1 MIIYRIYD
9 KTNGKNYIGQ
19 TQRKLS
25 QRIYSHLHD
34 ETSHIGNEINKKG
47 RMNFDISVLDVC
59 DTKEEADKAE
69 KYWIGFYDSINNGY
83 NIMQGGT
90 PDKAYM
96 IKLRDM
102 PRQKR
107 KPKKKQKIDRFNSE
121 ETKER
126 RNNHRIKEDTG
137 IDYDDM
143 LQTLIIFSAGV

>member
-1 MIIYRIYD
+1 
-9 KTNGKNYIGQ
+9 
-19 TQRKLS
+19 
-25 QRIYSHLHD
+25 
-34 ETSHIGNEINKKG
+34 
-47 RMNFDISVLDVC
+47 MNFDISVIDVC

-96 IKLRDM
+96 NKLRDM

-107 KPKKKQKIDRFNSE
+107 RSKKAKKTDNFNRQE
-121 ETKER
+121 AKENR
-126 RNNHRIKEDTG
+126 KNHRTNKDAG